1 VKLLLELAE
10 VANLKRISKI
20 EIFDGASLKGKSSKF
35 NDLYLGLTSG
45 KLRSDREA
53 AKTIYQTV
61 PSDDRY
67 RQLKSRFRKRLL
79 NTVFFLNLNAPLK
92 ARYEQAYAESQKEWA
107 LINLLRLYD
116 ANDNVHAMSR
126 QLLTICKKHHFTDLS
141 VQVLTLLVDQAIRDE
156 NENEFKE
163 YHGLL
168 KEAMVLYQAET
179 EARFIYQQVK
189 MRLHQITLPISKA
202 EWADWQNS
210 LIRIS
215 ELNPSP
221 KIQYLSYLIGARHYF
236 AFREFGL
243 AITIAQQT
251 EGIFKQY
258 PHFFSQEDLYEMRY
272 IHMLALLAHHDFNG
286 AAALSEVTLRKME
299 PGSTNWLNFLNLSFL
314 SGFHAANYPYAY
326 QVLQKVFSYQKFK
339 LQPESVQ
346 QMWSLYRAAL
356 FFFLRQNS
364 RKHTTQYSSLFD
376 PVTFM
381 QSPALFEKDQRIL
394 TIWTLII
401 QLLYLIENKLFNKAA
416 ENIER
421 LKHYARHQLNTETQ
435 IRTIAFIRCLNTLV
449 KAEFNPENV
458 NETNKYYLSLLDTPP
473 AYNGHLDQLEIIPFH
488 TLWVYFTEL
497 LKPLNIG
504 NFSSQTNHSH

>member
-1 VKLLLELAE
+1 MELAE

-35 NDLYLGLTSG
+35 NDFYLGLTSG

-53 AKTIYQTV
+53 AKNIYQTI

-92 ARYEQAYAESQKEWA
+92 ARYEQAYADSQKEWA

-116 ANDNVHAMSR
+116 ADKNVHAMSR
-126 QLLTICKKHHFTDLS
+126 QLLTICKKHHFINLS
-141 VQVLTLLVDQAIRDE
+141 VQVLTLLVDQAIADE
-156 NENEFKE
+156 NENECKE
-163 YHGLL
+163 YHSQLR
-168 KEAMVLYQAET
+168 EAIDLCQAEA
-179 EARFIYQQVK
+179 EASLIYQHVKIRLNQVT
-189 MRLHQITLPISKA
+189 QPISSDQ
-202 EWADWQNS
+202 WADWENS
-210 LIRIS
+210 IIRIS
-215 ELNPSP
+215 ELNPHP
-221 KIQYLSYLIGARHYF
+221 KIQFLSYLIGARHYF
-236 AFREFGL
+236 ASREFSL
-243 AITIAQQT
+243 AIAIAQQT

-258 PHFFSQEDLYEMRY
+258 AQIFSQEDLFEMRY

-286 AAALSEVTLRKME
+286 AAALSEVTLRKLE

-314 SGFHAANYPYAY
+314 SGLHAANYPYAY
-326 QVLQKVFSYQKFK
+326 QVLQKVFSYHKFK
-339 LQPESVQ
+339 LLPESIQ
-346 QMWSLYRAAL
+346 QMWLLYKAAL
-356 FFFLRQNS
+356 FFFLRQNTNNTKKNS
-364 RKHTTQYSSLFD
+364 TQYSPLFD
-376 PVTFM
+376 PIAFI

-401 QLLYLIENKLFNKAA
+401 QLLYLIEGKLYNKAA

-435 IRTIAFIRCLNTLV
+435 IRTIAFIRCLNTLL
-449 KAEFNPENV
+449 KADFNPDSV
-458 NETNKYYLSLLDTPP
+458 NETNKYYLALLDTPP

-488 TLWVYFTEL
+488 TLWINFTEI